1 MIITNKNITMKLIFT
16 TFLLTF
22 TTFIFAQNYEG
33 AESVEY
39 DASQNRWLVANG
51 DNILQRAAD
60 GTLSVFGNGPGSHG
74 MEVVGE
80 NVFVCEGG
88 NRIRGYNLITEE
100 EVMNLPMSNALFL
113 NGLTNDGG
121 NFLYATDF
129 SDQKIYKI
137 DITDLDNPTQ
147 EVIVENTNAT
157 PNGILYDGE
166 NNRLLWVTWGN
177 NASIR
182 AVDLTDNSLSIVQ
195 TTSLSNIDGIDEDN
209 EQNYYISSWG
219 PARITKFDKDFI
231 NAPETVTTPALSA
244 PADIGYSLQTDTL
257 AIPMGGNVVYIG
269 LGEPPVVSKTNDL
282 TFGDFNMHIFPNP
295 VSENSVI
302 QFELATAQKVNLTIF
317 DTEGRKIKTL
327 LSGTQMNGKHT
338 VLLAGIPLSN
348 GVYFCRLT
356 TEEGEESLRFVV
368 GN

>member
-1 MIITNKNITMKLIFT
+1 MKLVFT
-16 TFLLTF
+16 TLLLTF
-22 TTFIFAQNYEG
+22 TTLVFAQNYQS

-39 DASQNRWLVANG
+39 DSSQNRWLVANG

-80 NVFVCEGG
+80 NVFVCEAG
-88 NRIRGYNLITEE
+88 NRIRGYNLETEE
-100 EVMNLPMSNALFL
+100 EVMNLPIENASFL

-129 SDQKIYKI
+129 SDQKIYKV
-137 DITDLDNPTQ
+137 DITDLSNPIL
-147 EVIVENTNAT
+147 EIIVADTGAT
-157 PNGILYDGE
+157 PNGIIYDGE

-182 AVDLTDNSLSIVQ
+182 AVDLADNSLSTVQ
-195 TTSLSNIDGIDEDN
+195 TTTLSNIDGIDQDN
-209 EQNYYISSWG
+209 DQNYYISSWG

-257 AIPMGGNVVYIG
+257 AIPMGSNVIYIG
-269 LGEPPVVSKTNDL
+269 LGEPPVVSGIDAL
-282 TFGDFNMHIFPNP
+282 IFGDFDMNIFPNP
-295 VSENSVI
+295 VTESSVI
-302 QFELATAQKVNLTIF
+302 QFELKTSQKVELTII
-317 DTEGRKIKTL
+317 DMEGRLIKTL
-327 LSGTQMNGKHT
+327 LSGTQMNGKHKL
-338 VLLAGIPLSN
+338 VLAGIPLAN
-348 GVYFCRLT
+348 GVYFCRLN

-368 GN
+368 SK

>member
-1 MIITNKNITMKLIFT
+1 MKLVFT
-16 TFLLTF
+16 TLLLTF
-22 TTFIFAQNYEG
+22 TTLIFAQNYQN

-39 DASQNRWLVANG
+39 DPSQNRWLVANG

-60 GTLSVFGNGPGSHG
+60 GTLSAFGTGPGSHG

-88 NRIRGYNLITEE
+88 NRIRGYNLETEE
-100 EVMNLPMSNALFL
+100 EVMNLPMPSASFL

-137 DITDLDNPTQ
+137 DITDLSNPTQ
-147 EVIVENTNAT
+147 EVIVANTVVT
-157 PNGILYDGE
+157 PNGLLYDGE

-209 EQNYYISSWG
+209 DQNYYISSWG

-231 NAPETVTTPALSA
+231 NAPETVTTPGLTA
-244 PADIGYSLQTDTL
+244 PADIGYSKQTDTL
-257 AIPMGGNVVYIG
+257 AIPMGGNVIYVG
-269 LGEPPVVSKTNDL
+269 LGEPPVVSGLNDL
-282 TFGDFNMHIFPNP
+282 VFGDFGMNIFPNP
-295 VSENSVI
+295 VTESSVI
-302 QFELATAQKVNLTIF
+302 QFELETSQKVDLTIF
-317 DTEGRKIKTL
+317 DMEGRKIRTL
-327 LSGTQMNGKHT
+327 LSGTQMHGKHKV
-338 VLLAGIPLSN
+338 VLAEIPLSN
-348 GVYFCRLT
+348 GVYFCRLM
-356 TEEGEESLRFVV
+356 TEEGEENLRFVV
-368 GN
+368 GK